1 MRFALEFHDS
11 EVRDVTREDGV
22 VRIRFAAASVRG
34 TDGERGWLPG
44 VVLALCEAT
53 QADDAPHA
61 FGRLA
66 EGRLRNDDRDIPRP
80 ALPGT
85 LAGRL
90 ELTLRF
96 ANGALLTLRGRT
108 LALSLP
114 DDAASLFKKD
124 LSC

>member
-1 MRFALEFHDS
+1 MRFDLDFPDS
-11 EVRDVTREDGV
+11 EVRDVTLEDGV
-22 VRIRFAAASVRG
+22 ARVRFAAASVRNAEG
-34 TDGERGWLPG
+34 ARGWLTG
-44 VVLALCEAT
+44 AVLALSEAT
-53 QADDAPHA
+53 LAGDAPLA

-66 EGRLRNDDRDIPRP
+66 EGRLRHDDHDIPRP

-90 ELTLRF
+90 ELALRF
-96 ANGALLTLRGRT
+96 ANGTPLMLHGRG

-114 DDAASLFKKD
+114 ADAHFKED

>member
-11 EVRDVTREDGV
+11 EVRDVTLEDGV
-22 VRIRFAAASVRG
+22 ARVRFAAASVRAP
-34 TDGERGWLPG
+34 DGARGWLPG
-44 VVLALCEAT
+44 VVLALSEAT
-53 QADDAPHA
+53 QAGDAPHA

-66 EGRLRNDDRDIPRP
+66 EGRLRHDDRDIPRL

-85 LAGRL
+85 LSGRL

-96 ANGALLTLRGRT
+96 ANGTLLTLRGRT
-108 LALSLP
+108 LAPSLP
-114 DDAASLFKKD
+114 DDALFKED

>member
-11 EVRDVTREDGV
+11 EVRDVTLEDGV
-22 VRIRFAAASVRG
+22 ARVRFAAASVRAA
-34 TDGERGWLPG
+34 DGARGWLPG
-44 VVLALCEAT
+44 VVLALSEAT
-53 QADDAPHA
+53 QAGDAPHA

-80 ALPGT
+80 DLPGT

-90 ELTLRF
+90 ELALHF
-96 ANGALLTLRGRT
+96 ANGTLLTLRGGT

-114 DDAASLFKKD
+114 DDALSLFKED